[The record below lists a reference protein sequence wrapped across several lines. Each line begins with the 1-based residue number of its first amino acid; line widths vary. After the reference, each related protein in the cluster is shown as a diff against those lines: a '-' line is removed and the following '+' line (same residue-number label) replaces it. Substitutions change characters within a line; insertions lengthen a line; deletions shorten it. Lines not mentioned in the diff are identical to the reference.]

1 MIDVTPLRV
10 AFRADASIE
19 IGTGHVMRCLTLAYI
34 LREQGADCS
43 FICRS
48 HPGHLLSLI
57 RTHGFAAH
65 SLPVVDIRSSA
76 TDQER
81 FPYADWL
88 GADWVEDADQTLAV
102 LGPVQVDWLIADHY
116 AIDERWEK
124 RVRNSASKLLVLD
137 DLANRPHACDLL
149 LDQTLGRSS
158 ADYNDYVPSRCV
170 VLAGPEYA
178 LLRPDFASLRAVSLE
193 RRASPRL
200 VHLLITMGG
209 VDKANATSR
218 VLASL
223 ASCALPM
230 DCRITVVMGAQAPW
244 IREVRKRADDLPWP
258 TEVRVDVRDMAHLMT
273 NSDLMIGAAGST
285 VWEACCLGLPS
296 LLASLAENQRTIA
309 EALEAAGAAKT
320 ATISTVAA
328 GMDWFLTPEAST
340 PSKLSD
346 LSRAAA
352 RVTHGRGASIVG
364 QMLTMRGQL

>member
-1 MIDVTPLRV
+1 VTPLRV

-223 ASCALPM
+223 GGCALPM
-230 DCRITVVMGAQAPW
+230 GCRITVVMGAQAPW
-244 IREVRKRADDLPWP
+244 IREVRMRADELPWP
-258 TEVRVDVRDMAHLMT
+258 TEVRVDVRDMAHLMS

-285 VWEACCLGLPS
+285 VWEACCLGPAVS
-296 LLASLAENQRTIA
+296 VGEPCGKS
-309 EALEAAGAAKT
+309 ALDRRSARSRRSCQNCDDLNSCRRDGLVSDAGGVYAFET
-320 ATISTVAA
+320 
-328 GMDWFLTPEAST
+328 D
-340 PSKLSD
+340 SD
-346 LSRAAA
+346 VSRAAA

>member
-1 MIDVTPLRV
+1 MTPLRV

-19 IGTGHVMRCLTLAYI
+19 IGTGHVMRCLTLAYN

-57 RTHGFAAH
+57 RKHGFEAH
-65 SLPVVDIRSSA
+65 SLPVVAIHSSA

-124 RVRNSASKLLVLD
+124 RVRNSTSKLLVLD
-137 DLANRPHACDLL
+137 DLANRPHDCDLL

-200 VHLLITMGG
+200 GHLLITMGG

-223 ASCALPM
+223 ASCALPV

-244 IREVRKRADDLPWP
+244 IREVRERADDLPWP
-258 TEVRVDVRDMAHLMT
+258 TDVRVDVRDMAHLMT

-285 VWEACCLGLPS
+285 TWESSCLGLPS
-296 LLASLAENQRTIA
+296 IVIAVAENQQLIA
-309 EALEAAGAAKT
+309 RALAHAGAARS
-320 ATISTVAA
+320 STVSTVT
-328 GMDWFLTPEAST
+328 DDINWFLKPTAST
-340 PSKLSD
+340 PFKLAEFGD
-346 LSRAAA
+346 AAA
-352 RVTHGRGASIVG
+352 KVTRGRGASLVG
-364 QMLTMRGQL
+364 QMLFAESKL